1 MQKIKNIQEVSEV
14 VNQNDM
20 TIIYFTGKACSACE
34 VIKYK
39 LERIVADYPFIASRE
54 IDGEV
59 HLDIAARYQVF
70 TLPHMILFVQ
80 GKETIRTGKHVDL
93 MELEKKISR
102 YYELLGLGEREG
114 ENE

>member
-1 MQKIKNIQEVSEV
+1 MQKIRDIEEISEIV
-14 VNQNDM
+14 TQHDM
-20 TIIYFTGKACSACE
+20 VIIYFTGKACSACE

-39 LERIVADYPFIASRE
+39 LEKIVGNYPLIVSRE
-54 IDGEV
+54 IDGESN
-59 HLDIAARYQVF
+59 LDIAAQYQVF

-114 ENE
+114 DNK